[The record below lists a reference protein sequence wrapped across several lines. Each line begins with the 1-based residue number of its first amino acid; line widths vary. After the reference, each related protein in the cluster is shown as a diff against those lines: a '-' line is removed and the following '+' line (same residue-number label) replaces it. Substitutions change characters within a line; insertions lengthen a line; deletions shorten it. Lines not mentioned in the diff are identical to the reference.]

1 MEQVRRG
8 VLGGLIG
15 AAALLSSPRDASA
28 AFGDAARVRSI
39 KKLLKHQC
47 CHCNVLTEPESKGV
61 HWHLEVCCMCR
72 SLAARQLT
80 PQGECTVLLTPDM
93 QL

>member
-39 KKLLKHQC
+39 KNLSQHQC
-47 CHCNVLTEPESKGV
+47 CHCNFLTEQEAEGV
-61 HWHLEVCCMCR
+61 NWHLERCCMCR
-72 SLAARQLT
+72 SLAARQLI
-80 PQGECTVLLTPDM
+80 PQGECTVF
-93 QL
+93 